1 MTNSIAPLAGLLT
14 LTSDTDSR
22 VSVSVN
28 DGITTWERDFFD
40 YGRNHSLI
48 LLGFKPK
55 RTNAITV
62 TIRDRYRNAF
72 TVAQPLSF
80 ITGPLPSGM
89 PTITLIT
96 NYPDLMEPGYTMFRV
111 GNNTTSAS
119 YVTFVDNA
127 GQVVWY
133 SSLLTPSDVH
143 QLTNGDL
150 FFPLTSTAGFVEANM
165 LGQTVKTWTAPTG
178 YRVDSHEDLITD
190 HGTILYINNT
200 SRTITNFPTSAT
212 NPNAPKG
219 TSTVNCNRVV
229 EMSATDSTLLN
240 NWSLID
246 MLDPVRIDYLPF
258 LLPFYGIDPEH
269 ANAVIDSTNDDSIVV
284 SMRNQDA
291 VVKFTR
297 AGQIKWILGPH
308 ENWGP
313 QWQPYLLTP
322 VGTNFAWQYGQHAP
336 IPTPQGTWLM
346 YDDGNCRAEPFAASV
361 PDQKNYSRAV
371 EYRID
376 ETNMTVS
383 QEWEYTGTNTDRLY
397 TDRVGNASWLAQR
410 GNVLITYGYVL
421 YENGSPPSPY
431 TASATMVRIKEVT
444 HDPIPSVVFDLELF
458 DPSNTNRSYAG
469 YMVYRSYRVP
479 DLYAHPANPVTDLAA
494 QFADGLPV
502 LQFSADP
509 VRTYLIQASD
519 DLVNWFDLGA
529 PVADDDNGDFSFQV
543 ETGEGV
549 SAQFY
554 RVVTE

>member
-1 MTNSIAPLAGLLT
+1 
-14 LTSDTDSR
+14 
-22 VSVSVN
+22 
-28 DGITTWERDFFD
+28 
-40 YGRNHSLI
+40 
-48 LLGFKPK
+48 
-55 RTNAITV
+55 
-62 TIRDRYRNAF
+62 
-72 TVAQPLSF
+72 
-80 ITGPLPSGM
+80 
-89 PTITLIT
+89 
-96 NYPDLMEPGYTMFRV
+96 
-111 GNNTTSAS
+111 
-119 YVTFVDNA
+119 
-127 GQVVWY
+127 
-133 SSLLTPSDVH
+133 
-143 QLTNGDL
+143 
-150 FFPLTSTAGFVEANM
+150 
-165 LGQTVKTWTAPTG
+165 
-178 YRVDSHEDLITD
+178 
-190 HGTILYINNT
+190 
-200 SRTITNFPTSAT
+200 
-212 NPNAPKG
+212 
-219 TSTVNCNRVV
+219 
-229 EMSATDSTLLN
+229 
-240 NWSLID
+240 
-246 MLDPVRIDYLPF
+246 
-258 LLPFYGIDPEH
+258 
-269 ANAVIDSTNDDSIVV
+269 
-284 SMRNQDA
+284 
-291 VVKFTR
+291 
-297 AGQIKWILGPH
+297 
-308 ENWGP
+308 
-313 QWQPYLLTP
+313 
-322 VGTNFAWQYGQHAP
+322 
-336 IPTPQGTWLM
+336 M

-509 VRTYLIQASD
+509 GRTYLIQASD